1 MEIYIMNGQGGTGKD
16 TFQSMVRDAIL
27 DKKVAKVSMVDYTK
41 QFASTYLDWDGEKTP
56 KARKMLCNLK
66 DILDDWMDASFKDV
80 KSSIELLRENG
91 TDIVFIDAREPRDIA
106 RLVSQFDAMTILIVR
121 NGKDEYGNHADDGV
135 FDYTYDIT
143 INNDGTLEDL
153 KKEAEGFAETH
164 EMLWDVHHNKERRN

>member
-1 MEIYIMNGQGGTGKD
+1 
-16 TFQSMVRDAIL
+16 
-27 DKKVAKVSMVDYTK
+27 
-41 QFASTYLDWDGEKTP
+41 
-56 KARKMLCNLK
+56 MLCNLK
-66 DILDDWMDASFKDV
+66 DVLDDWMDASFKDV

-91 TDIVFIDAREPRDIA
+91 TDIVFIDAREPGDIA

-164 EMLWDVHHNKERRN
+164 EMLWDVHHNKERSI